1 MGRLLAP
8 FGIKGWIRL
17 KPFTAVPE
25 TLLEYRTW
33 WLGPAEGKGDWKRY
47 RVAEAQ
53 LHGTAIIASIEGV
66 ATREAAQAL
75 RGFVAGVPRD
85 RLPKAA
91 PDEHYWSDL
100 VGLEVVNRAGQKLG
114 RVAGLLDTGA
124 HPVLRVE
131 DETGERLIPM
141 VPAYVDAIEPA
152 SGRIVVDWLED
163 Y

>member
-8 FGIKGWIRL
+8 FGIKGWVRL
-17 KPFTAVPE
+17 KPFTAAPE
-25 TLLEYRTW
+25 TLLGHRTW
-33 WLGPAEGKGDWKRY
+33 WLAPADGKDQWTQY

-53 LHGTAIIASIEGV
+53 IHGTAIIAAIEGV

-75 RGFVAGVPRD
+75 RGFVAGVPRAA
-85 RLPKAA
+85 LPKAA

-100 VGLEVVNRAGQKLG
+100 VGLVVVNRAGRTLG

-124 HPVLRVE
+124 HPVLRVDGE
-131 DETGERLIPM
+131 GGERLIPM
-141 VPAYVDAIEPA
+141 VPAYVDAIEPSA
-152 SGRIVVDWLED
+152 GRIVVDWLED

>member
-8 FGIKGWIRL
+8 FGIKGWVRL

-25 TLLEYRTW
+25 TLLEFKSW
-33 WLGPAEGKGDWKRY
+33 WLASDENKAWTRY
-47 RVAEAQ
+47 RVVEAQ
-53 LHGTAIIASIEGV
+53 FHGGSIIAAIEGIT
-66 ATREAAQAL
+66 TREAAQAL
-75 RGFVAGVPRD
+75 RGFVAGVPRSS
-85 RLPKAA
+85 LPKTA

-100 VGLEVVNRAGQKLG
+100 VGLIVVNRAGRSLG

-131 DETGERLIPM
+131 GDATERLIPM

-152 SGRIVVDWLED
+152 AGRIVVDWQED